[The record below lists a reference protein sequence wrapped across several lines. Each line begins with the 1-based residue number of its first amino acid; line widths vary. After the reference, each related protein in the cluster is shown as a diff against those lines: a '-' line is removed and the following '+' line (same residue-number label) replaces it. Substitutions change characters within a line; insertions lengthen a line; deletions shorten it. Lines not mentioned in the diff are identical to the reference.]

1 MSAPPISATGPLRT
15 ITPRD
20 HSTGTSEADL
30 PFLFPDGPEEHAEC
44 RSHFPA
50 PWVVERVRRWEVG
63 GGKWEVRWEGLRG
76 SESGCGVK
84 RHLAARL
91 GSVNRYV
98 RRRMRFDNKCICIVE
113 TTVECVMD
121 PLLAQ
126 LHIYIWFFLIK
137 VANVHSQSVQVIVP
151 FT

>member
-1 MSAPPISATGPLRT
+1 M
-15 ITPRD
+15 
-20 HSTGTSEADL
+20 
-30 PFLFPDGPEEHAEC
+30 
-44 RSHFPA
+44 
-50 PWVVERVRRWEVG
+50 G

-98 RRRMRFDNKCICIVE
+98 RRRMRFDKKCICIVE

-126 LHIYIWFFLIK
+126 LHIYIYGFLIK
-137 VANVHSQSVQVIVP
+137 VAKVHSQSVQVIVP